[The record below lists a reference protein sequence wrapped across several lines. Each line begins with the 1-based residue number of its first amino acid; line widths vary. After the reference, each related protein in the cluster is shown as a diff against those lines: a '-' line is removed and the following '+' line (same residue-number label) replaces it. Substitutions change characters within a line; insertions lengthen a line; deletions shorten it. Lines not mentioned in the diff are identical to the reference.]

1 MDYYIVTDDQL
12 YVSIRLY
19 LLAIRLRLLVLS
31 ASVPW
36 DPESLIKTLDPY
48 HADRVRLYT
57 IESIAFTK
65 ILVLETF

>member
-31 ASVPW
+31 ASVP
-36 DPESLIKTLDPY
+36 
-48 HADRVRLYT
+48 
-57 IESIAFTK
+57 
-65 ILVLETF
+65 